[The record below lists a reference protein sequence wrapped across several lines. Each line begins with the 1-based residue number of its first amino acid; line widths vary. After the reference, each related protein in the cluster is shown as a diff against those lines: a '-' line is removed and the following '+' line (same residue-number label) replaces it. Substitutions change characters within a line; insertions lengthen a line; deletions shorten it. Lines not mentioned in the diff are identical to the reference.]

1 VTGKNT
7 CTSYDCDDVDKMCQ
21 AQGAA
26 VTTKDQLH
34 EWIDAGGSR
43 SSTYGDTI
51 TMSGSNHW
59 LLNGA
64 GDYGWHSY
72 QCCDHPNR
80 YHVCV
85 MSPSSSSSPS
95 CSSGWTSLGG
105 KCYSTSTTGQSGCS
119 STDCDTV
126 EQRCANQG
134 ARLTTRGE
142 LHAWLANGGSR
153 TSTYGATSTRS
164 GSNHWL
170 LNGAGDY
177 GWHSWQCCDHP
188 NRYYVCVT
196 GTASG

>member
-1 VTGKNT
+1 MRFGF
-7 CTSYDCDDVDKMCQ
+7 
-21 AQGAA
+21 
-26 VTTKDQLH
+26 LH
-34 EWIDAGGSR
+34 SFWFCS
-43 SSTYGDTI
+43 
-51 TMSGSNHW
+51 
-59 LLNGA
+59 
-64 GDYGWHSY
+64 
-72 QCCDHPNR
+72 CDHPNR

-85 MSPSSSSSPS
+85 MSPGTASTPS

-105 KCYSTSTTGQSGCS
+105 KCYSPSTTGQSGCTS
-119 STDCDTV
+119 SDCDEV
-126 EQRCANQG
+126 VQRCTNQG

-153 TSTYGATSTRS
+153 SSTYGATSTRS

-177 GWHSWQCCDHP
+177 GWHTWSWYDIPLARSIWHLISLRVQSMHAQARVGHPCRAKYAGTWIHALCFLCSCDHP